1 MIQLTIAGQIAGPRF
16 IVICK
21 LYLIRRIPMKEI
33 IAETIMA
40 GIALVM
46 LTTGL
51 AFFITIFVACCSGW
65 I

>member
-1 MIQLTIAGQIAGPRF
+1 
-16 IVICK
+16 
-21 LYLIRRIPMKEI
+21 MKEI

-51 AFFITIFVACCSGW
+51 AFFITIFVACYSGW